1 MYMNENSHKFP
12 ALVLAAG
19 LTTAVVIGL
28 SALAQ
33 SRPGIAPDIRQGV
46 DTMPSVTQAVAADAM
61 IVPFRIDVIATRS
74 QPGSELQTVAASL
87 RSRQPG

>member
-1 MYMNENSHKFP
+1 MYKSENTHKFP

-19 LTTAVVIGL
+19 FTTAVVIGL

-33 SRPGIAPDIRQGV
+33 SHAGMTATDTRQLIA
-46 DTMPSVTQAVAADAM
+46 TTPSM
-61 IVPFRIDVIATRS
+61 IAPFRIDVIATRP
-74 QPGSELQTVAASL
+74 QAGVELQAVAAGA